1 MSPEQTR
8 LLEKARNYCAFQER
22 SMLEIKTKLESWSAS
37 ANSITKIILLL
48 EQEGFLNE
56 EIILLLEQ
64 EGFLNE
70 ERMANVFAISKLRQ
84 NKWGKNKIIF
94 ALRQKQVPDLYIQQA
109 INSIDDEE
117 YLNTLKTVISKK
129 KTTESNSFKEQAK
142 LVTYAMQKGFQSSL
156 AWKVIKGE
164 I

>member
-22 SMLEIKTKLESWSAS
+22 SMLEVKTKLESWSAS
-37 ANSITKIILLL
+37 ANSITK
-48 EQEGFLNE
+48 
-56 EIILLLEQ
+56 IILLLEQ

-109 INSIDDEE
+109 INSIDDDE
-117 YLNTLKTVISKK
+117 YLNTLKTVISNKK
-129 KTTESNSFKEQAK
+129 STESNSFKEQVK

>member
-37 ANSITKIILLL
+37 ANSITK
-48 EQEGFLNE
+48 
-56 EIILLLEQ
+56 IILLLEQ

-109 INSIDDEE
+109 INSIDDDE
-117 YLNTLKTVISKK
+117 YLNTLKTVISNKK
-129 KTTESNSFKEQAK
+129 STESNSFKEQAK

>member
-56 EIILLLEQ
+56 E
-64 EGFLNE
+64 
-70 ERMANVFAISKLRQ
+70 RMAKVFAISKLRQ

>member
-37 ANSITKIILLL
+37 ANSITK
-48 EQEGFLNE
+48 
-56 EIILLLEQ
+56 IILLLEQ

>member
-1 MSPEQTR
+1 
-8 LLEKARNYCAFQER
+8 
-22 SMLEIKTKLESWSAS
+22 S
-37 ANSITKIILLL
+37 ANSITK
-48 EQEGFLNE
+48 
-56 EIILLLEQ
+56 IILLLEQ

>member
-37 ANSITKIILLL
+37 ANSITKIIL
-48 EQEGFLNE
+48 Q
-56 EIILLLEQ
+56 LEQ

-109 INSIDDEE
+109 INSIDDDE

-156 AWKVIKGE
+156 AWEVIRGE

>member
-37 ANSITKIILLL
+37 ANSITK
-48 EQEGFLNE
+48 
-56 EIILLLEQ
+56 IILLLEQ

-109 INSIDDEE
+109 INSIDDDE
-117 YLNTLKTVISKK
+117 YLNTLKTVISNKK
-129 KTTESNSFKEQAK
+129 STESNSYKEQAK

>member
-22 SMLEIKTKLESWSAS
+22 SMLEVKTKLESWSAS
-37 ANSITKIILLL
+37 ANSITK
-48 EQEGFLNE
+48 
-56 EIILLLEQ
+56 IILLLEQ

-109 INSIDDEE
+109 INSIDDDE
-117 YLNTLKTVISKK
+117 YLNTLKTVISNKK
-129 KTTESNSFKEQAK
+129 STESNSYKEQAK

>member
-22 SMLEIKTKLESWSAS
+22 SMLEIKTKLKSWSAS
-37 ANSITKIILLL
+37 ANSITK
-48 EQEGFLNE
+48 
-56 EIILLLEQ
+56 IILLLEQ

>member
-56 EIILLLEQ
+56 E
-64 EGFLNE
+64 
-70 ERMANVFAISKLRQ
+70 RMANVFAISKLRQ
-84 NKWGKNKIIF
+84 NKWGKNKIIY

>member
-37 ANSITKIILLL
+37 ANSITK
-48 EQEGFLNE
+48 
-56 EIILLLEQ
+56 IILLLEQ

-109 INSIDDEE
+109 INSIDDDE

>member
-22 SMLEIKTKLESWSAS
+22 SMLEIKTKLKSWSAS
-37 ANSITKIILLL
+37 ANSITK
-48 EQEGFLNE
+48 
-56 EIILLLEQ
+56 IILLLEQ

-84 NKWGKNKIIF
+84 NKWGKNKIIY

-117 YLNTLKTVISKK
+117 YLNTLKTVISNKK
-129 KTTESNSFKEQAK
+129 STESNSFKEQAK